1 MSPLPSRIIV
11 KALANEILNRVV
23 DLVDRAREFKATLER
38 KRYDALVED
47 IDEIRMILGQLAYAP
62 ENIDSDAFFTELVW
76 HYDDK
81 KEAAE

>member
-1 MSPLPSRIIV
+1 MSPIPSRIIV
-11 KALANEILNRVV
+11 KALASEILNRVV
-23 DLVDRAREFKATLER
+23 DLSDRAREFKVTLDR

-62 ENIDSDAFFTELVW
+62 ENTDSDAFITELVW

-81 KEAAE
+81 KEATE

>member
-11 KALANEILNRVV
+11 KALANEILNRVA
-23 DLVDRAREFKATLER
+23 DLVDKAREFKAALDRKQYNTLVKE
-38 KRYDALVED
+38 
-47 IDEIRMILGQLAYAP
+47 IDEIRMILDQLAYAP
-62 ENIDSDAFFTELVW
+62 EKTDSDVFITELVW